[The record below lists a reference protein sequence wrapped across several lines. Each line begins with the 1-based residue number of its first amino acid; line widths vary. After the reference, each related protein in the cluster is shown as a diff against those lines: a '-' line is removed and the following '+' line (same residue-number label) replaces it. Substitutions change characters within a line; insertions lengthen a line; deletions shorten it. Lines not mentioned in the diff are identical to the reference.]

1 MSTIVIHNHFSEL
14 SSLFS
19 IYFGQ
24 DYDLFTDAETAEGV
38 IDGFLEQ
45 NDSQVIRDILEEA
58 KEFRATY
65 AGRINEGMAEH
76 FTDEFVPESWGTTA
90 VAFFTM
96 LQWKTEY
103 KLEQLKRT

>member
-1 MSTIVIHNHFSEL
+1 MRLHGDFSEL
-14 SSLFS
+14 SKLFS

-45 NDSQVIRDILEEA
+45 NGSQVIRDILEEA
-58 KEFRATY
+58 KKFQAIY

-90 VAFFTM
+90 VGVFAI
-96 LQWKTEY
+96 LQRKTEQ

>member
-1 MSTIVIHNHFSEL
+1 MGTIVIRNHFSEL

-24 DYDLFTDAETAEGV
+24 DYDLFTDAETAEDI

-45 NDSQVIRDILEEA
+45 NGTQVIRDILEET
-58 KEFRATY
+58 KEFQTTY

-76 FTDEFVPESWGTTA
+76 FSDEFMPESWGTTA

-96 LQWKTEY
+96 LQRKAEQS
-103 KLEQLKRT
+103 LGQLKRI

>member
-1 MSTIVIHNHFSEL
+1 MSTIMIRNHFSEL

-90 VAFFTM
+90 VGVFAI
-96 LQWKTEY
+96 LQRKTEQ
-103 KLEQLKRT
+103 KLEQLKRI

>member
-1 MSTIVIHNHFSEL
+1 MRLHGDFSEL
-14 SSLFS
+14 SNLFS

-45 NDSQVIRDILEEA
+45 NGSQVIRDILEEA
-58 KEFRATY
+58 KEFQATY

-76 FTDEFVPESWGTTA
+76 FSDEFMPESWGTTA
-90 VAFFTM
+90 VAFFAM
-96 LQWKTEY
+96 LQWKAEH

>member
-1 MSTIVIHNHFSEL
+1 MSTIMIRNHFSEL

-45 NDSQVIRDILEEA
+45 NGSQVIRDILEET
-58 KEFRATY
+58 KEFQATY

-76 FTDEFVPESWGTTA
+76 FTDEFMPESWGTTA
-90 VAFFTM
+90 VGFFAI
-96 LQWKTEY
+96 LQRKAEQ
-103 KLEQLKRT
+103 KLGQLKRI